1 MGDQSDPRQS
11 KKNTQPTKK
20 RANRL
25 INNSS
30 EAPQSENTQPAKK
43 RANRFIGDTSA
54 PPLSEN
60 TQPSKTRQTRLI
72 GAPSA
77 SPQNEKNTQPTKTRE
92 TRLIGAPPQIDK
104 NTQPTKN
111 KFNTVLSDLSAVT
124 QSEKNSQPTKKRVRG
139 ATRMAQLSVKRLNG
153 QKIPIDFDQRTK
165 KPIGEN
171 RKKFKSN
178 VGSIARSKISILVD
192 QWDNVDE
199 KIKDQ
204 IWEDITVILFMIV
217 NCNT

>member
-30 EAPQSENTQPAKK
+30 EAPQ
-43 RANRFIGDTSA
+43 
-54 PPLSEN
+54 SEN

-111 KFNTVLSDLSAVT
+111 TFNTVLSDLSAVT

-178 VGSIARSKISILVD
+178 VGSIARSKVSILVD
-192 QWDNVDE
+192 
-199 KIKDQ
+199 
-204 IWEDITVILFMIV
+204 
-217 NCNT
+217 